1 MLIKATLCTLLII
14 LVAVIAISYYMNK
27 EGFEDITSGATP
39 GVVLAG
45 CSDGTSFNIKAK
57 TKDGSTITGAK
68 LVYSSTSNTVDT
80 GAQSDSVLAG
90 NLTIP
95 PTLDVIT
102 SVPLTSLS
110 DGKTYYLI
118 GPNDSA
124 YVGGSTTALNGIMYA
139 KDYVNKCVTPSAPAS
154 APAGGANSILPG
166 VPTPTLKPILPGVP
180 TPTLKPILPGVPT
193 PGDEAP
199 GAVPQNNQV
208 MPEISISGSGYDA
221 MTLQQRMELLKDI
234 QKVVRNELVTHRA
247 TDPIIS
253 GETRKCNPTDAT
265 AQGKEYSKS
274 CYKGGDES
282 CPSYPDGTCPPLPDM
297 SQYIKKDAIPCW
309 GCALDY

>member
-1 MLIKATLCTLLII
+1 MIIKATLCTLLII
-14 LVAVIAISYYMNK
+14 LVAVIAVSYYVNK
-27 EGFEDITSGATP
+27 EGFENITSSATP

-45 CSDGTSFNIKAK
+45 CSDGTSFNVKAK

-68 LVYSSTSNTVDT
+68 LVYSSTSNTIDT
-80 GAQSDSVLAG
+80 GAQSDSVLAD

-95 PTLDVIT
+95 PTLDVIK
-102 SVPLTSLS
+102 SIPLTSLT

-124 YVGGSTTALNGIMYA
+124 YVGGSTTALNGMIYA
-139 KDYVNKCVTPSAPAS
+139 KDYVNKCITPSAPS
-154 APAGGANSILPG
+154 APSAPSTPTPTPILPG
-166 VPTPTLKPILPGVP
+166 VPTPKPILPGVP
-180 TPTLKPILPGVPT
+180 TPTP
-193 PGDEAP
+193 EAP
-199 GAVPQNNQV
+199 PAAPQNNQV

-234 QKVVRNELVTHRA
+234 QKVVRNELISHRS

-253 GETRKCNPTDAT
+253 GETRKSPASDAT
-265 AQGKEYSKS
+265 AQGKEYKKS
-274 CYKGGDES
+274 CYKGADES
-282 CPSYPDGTCPPLPDM
+282 CPSYPDGSCPPVPDM

-309 GCALDY
+309 GCSLDY

>member
-1 MLIKATLCTLLII
+1 MIIKATLCTLLII
-14 LVAVIAISYYMNK
+14 LVAVIAISYYVNK
-27 EGFEDITSGATP
+27 EGFEDITASATP

-45 CSDGTSFNIKAK
+45 CSDGTSFNVKAK

-80 GAQSDSVLAG
+80 GAQSDSILAD

-95 PTLDVIT
+95 PTLDVIK
-102 SVPLTSLS
+102 SIPLTSLV

-118 GPNDSA
+118 GPNDTA

-139 KDYVNKCVTPSAPAS
+139 KDYVNKCITPSGPAS
-154 APAGGANSILPG
+154 ASTPSVPSTPTPILPG
-166 VPTPTLKPILPGVP
+166 VPTPKPILPGVP
-180 TPTLKPILPGVPT
+180 TPTPESP
-193 PGDEAP
+193 A
-199 GAVPQNNQV
+199 AAPQNNQV

-234 QKVVRNELVTHRA
+234 QKVVRNELISHRS
-247 TDPIIS
+247 TDQIIS
-253 GETRKCNPTDAT
+253 GETRKSPASDAT
-265 AQGKEYSKS
+265 AQGKEYKKS
-274 CYKGGDES
+274 CYKGAEES
-282 CPSYPDGTCPPLPDM
+282 CPSYPDGSCPPVPDM

>member
-1 MLIKATLCTLLII
+1 M
-14 LVAVIAISYYMNK
+14 LVAIIAISYYMNK
-27 EGFEDITSGATP
+27 EGFEDITSSAAP
-39 GVVLAG
+39 GVVLAA
-45 CSDGTSFNIKAK
+45 CSDGTSLNIKAK

-80 GAQSDSVLAG
+80 GAQSDSVLAD

-102 SVPLTSLS
+102 NVPLASLS

-118 GPNDSA
+118 GPNDTA
-124 YVGGSTTALNGIMYA
+124 YVGGSTSPLNGIMYA
-139 KDYVNKCVTPSAPAS
+139 KNFVNKCVTPSAPAS
-154 APAGGANSILPG
+154 SGGANS
-166 VPTPTLKPILPGVP
+166 KPILPGIP
-180 TPTLKPILPGVPT
+180 TPKPILPGVPT

-234 QKVVRNELVTHRA
+234 QKVVRNELISHRA

-253 GETRKCNPTDAT
+253 GETRKSKSSDAT

-274 CYKGGDES
+274 CYKSADES

-297 SQYIKKDAIPCW
+297 TQYIKKDAIPCW

>member
-1 MLIKATLCTLLII
+1 MLIKATLWTLLIM
-14 LVAVIAISYYMNK
+14 LVTVIAISYYMNK
-27 EGFEDITSGATP
+27 EGFEDITSSAAS
-39 GVVLAG
+39 GVVLAA
-45 CSDGTSFNIKAK
+45 CSDGTSLNIKAK

-68 LVYSSTSNTVDT
+68 LVYSSKSNTVDT
-80 GAQSDSVLAG
+80 GAQSDSILAD

-95 PTLDVIT
+95 STLDIIT

-124 YVGGSTTALNGIMYA
+124 FIGGSTMPLNGIIYA
-139 KDYVNKCVTPSAPAS
+139 KDFVNKCVTPSAPAS
-154 APAGGANSILPG
+154 TSGS
-166 VPTPTLKPILPGVP
+166 KPILPGVP
-180 TPTLKPILPGVPT
+180 TPKPILPGVPT
-193 PGDEAP
+193 PGDESP
-199 GAVPQNNQV
+199 GAIPQNNQV

-234 QKVVRNELVTHRA
+234 QKVVRNELISHRS
-247 TDPIIS
+247 TDQIIS
-253 GETRKCNPTDAT
+253 GETRKSKPSDAT

-274 CYKGGDES
+274 CYKGTDES
-282 CPSYPDGTCPPLPDM
+282 CPSYPNGTCPPLPDM

-309 GCALDY
+309 GCSLDY

>member
-1 MLIKATLCTLLII
+1 MIIKATLFTLLII
-14 LVAVIAISYYMNK
+14 LVAVIAISYYVNK
-27 EGFEDITSGATP
+27 EGFENITSSAAT

-45 CSDGTSFNIKAK
+45 CSDGTSFNVKAK

-68 LVYSSTSNTVDT
+68 LVYSSTSPTVDT
-80 GAQSDSVLAG
+80 GAQSDSVLAD

-95 PTLDVIT
+95 STLDVIT
-102 SVPLTSLS
+102 SIPLTSLA

-118 GPNDSA
+118 GPNDTA
-124 YVGGSTTALNGIMYA
+124 YVGGTTTALNGIMYA
-139 KDYVNKCVTPSAPAS
+139 KDFVNKCVTPSAPAS
-154 APAGGANSILPG
+154 APAAPA
-166 VPTPTLKPILPGVP
+166 PTPILPGVP
-180 TPTLKPILPGVPT
+180 TPTPTPILPGVPT

-234 QKVVRNELVTHRA
+234 QKVVRNELISHRA

-253 GETRKCNPTDAT
+253 GETRKSTASDAT

-274 CYKGGDES
+274 CYKGADES
-282 CPSYPDGTCPPLPDM
+282 CPSYPDGSCPPVPDM

>member
-1 MLIKATLCTLLII
+1 MIIKATLCTLLII
-14 LVAVIAISYYMNK
+14 LVAVIAISYYVNK
-27 EGFEDITSGATP
+27 EGFQDITASATP

-45 CSDGTSFNIKAK
+45 CSDGTSFNVKAK

-68 LVYSSTSNTVDT
+68 LVYSSTSNTIDT
-80 GAQSDSVLAG
+80 GAQSDSVLAD

-102 SVPLTSLS
+102 SIPLTSLT
-110 DGKTYYLI
+110 DGKSYYLI
-118 GPNDSA
+118 GPNDTA
-124 YVGGSTTALNGIMYA
+124 YVGGSTVALNGMMYA
-139 KDYVNKCVTPSAPAS
+139 KDYVNKCITPSAPS
-154 APAGGANSILPG
+154 APSAPS
-166 VPTPTLKPILPGVP
+166 VPVAPTASTTPATPVPILPGVP
-180 TPTLKPILPGVPT
+180 TPTP
-193 PGDEAP
+193 EAP
-199 GAVPQNNQV
+199 PAAPQNNQV

-234 QKVVRNELVTHRA
+234 QKVVRNELISHRS

-253 GETRKCNPTDAT
+253 GETRKSSESDAT
-265 AQGKEYSKS
+265 AQGKEYKKS
-274 CYKGGDES
+274 CYKGADES
-282 CPSYPDGTCPPLPDM
+282 CPSYPDGSCPTVPDM